1 MFIDALRAP
10 CYRPDVMTPSTG
22 ITGLTPNQELE
33 SVNKTLSLTRGQLR
47 EPFVKAG
54 PAQEKIGLEV
64 ELAAVDPKTG
74 ISMGYDGP
82 QGIGALLTE
91 LCTLLKGQP
100 ILEEDH
106 IIGVNGANGLTITI
120 EPGGAIEYS
129 SPPHDSL
136 KECAETLQETLTCF
150 ARVAEKKGVALL
162 AAGCMPFNKLSN
174 ANWMPKSRYSIMKNY
189 FSSLGEAGSLAHRM
203 MTQTLSVQAS
213 YDYDSF
219 EDITAKFPAMV
230 MAAPIATALFA
241 NSPLEEGKLT
251 GGLSRRGQIWLKTD
265 PDRCGF
271 VTPALDPNMTIEN
284 YIDWAMKVP
293 MIFRVID
300 GVYHPMHGKPF
311 IEVLTE
317 GFADGS
323 QATLQD
329 WNNHLSGLFTDA
341 RLKNVIEMRS
351 VDGQNFEDIMSVPAF
366 WTGLVYSAKNV
377 QRITKRLG
385 SLSVQQHQAG
395 LEDLVV
401 RGLCA
406 QYGDETVL
414 DIARDLVAWAKEG
427 LQERIDAGKEDPGA
441 LTELRGLE
449 TIVQGG
455 ESRAKQL
462 SNLWTGEL
470 QESPARFVERFRIPH

>member
-1 MFIDALRAP
+1 MP

-33 SVNKTLSLTRGQLR
+33 SVNKTLSLTRAQLR
-47 EPFVKAG
+47 QPFEKSG
-54 PAQEKIGLEV
+54 PPKEKIGLEV

-74 ISMGYDGP
+74 LSMGYEGP
-82 QGIGALLTE
+82 RGIGALLTQ
-91 LCTLLKGQP
+91 LCSLLNGKPTLENGK
-100 ILEEDH
+100 
-106 IIGVNGANGLTITI
+106 IIGVDGPNGLTITI

-136 KECAETLQETLTCF
+136 KECGEILRSTLTSF
-150 ARVAEKKGVALL
+150 AKV
-162 AAGCMPFNKLSN
+162 AAGKDVAILATGGMPFNKLSE
-174 ANWMPKSRYSIMKNY
+174 ANWMPKSRYSIMRNY
-189 FSSLGEAGSLAHRM
+189 FSSLGEPGSLAHRM

-213 YDYDSF
+213 YDYHSF
-219 EDITAKFPAMV
+219 QDITAKFPAMV

-271 VTPALDPNMTIEN
+271 VTPALNPNMSIED

-300 GVYHPMHGKPF
+300 GVYHPMLGKPF

-323 QATLQD
+323 QATIQD

-366 WTGLVYSAKNV
+366 WTGLVYSAKNI
-377 QRITKRLG
+377 QRIKNRLG
-385 SLSVQQHQAG
+385 TLSVEQHQAG

-401 RGLCA
+401 HGLSA
-406 QYGDETVL
+406 KYGDETVL

-427 LQERIDAGKEDPGA
+427 LQERIDHGKEDAEA

-449 TIVQGG
+449 TIVECG

-462 SNLWTGEL
+462 STLWTSEL
-470 QESPARFVERFRIPH
+470 KESPELFVERFRIPH